1 MSCNAANKSFFL
13 YILLPFPVSFKKFCN
28 YLKLLLTSLYK
39 FVRGS
44 KRAHKGR
51 ALYLKG
57 PVMGKSTLKQVVHC
71 TSTDQKTFCIYW
83 FAIKP
88 QNITIINQLI
98 SIHLDVG

>member
-1 MSCNAANKSFFL
+1 MSCNAANKSLFL

-57 PVMGKSTLKQVVHC
+57 PVKNGKKHFETSCTLYQ
-71 TSTDQKTFCIYW
+71 Y
-83 FAIKP
+83 
-88 QNITIINQLI
+88 
-98 SIHLDVG
+98 